1 MTPWSLSPGVV
12 LGARYRLVA
21 PLGRGSMGEVWR
33 AQHVSLGVEV
43 AIKTIDP
50 QLFARPGAADA
61 RELFERFQREAQA
74 AAALQS
80 AHVVKVLDHG
90 IERGMPYIAMELLV
104 GETLGERLARQGR
117 LGFEE
122 TVRVMT
128 HVARAIGRAHELGIV
143 HRDLKP
149 QNVFLTRG
157 DDGELAK
164 VLDFGIAK
172 VLRSPLHTD
181 TNETAAARLIGTP
194 AYMSP
199 ELLSGQSVVDAR
211 VDLWAMAMLTFEC
224 VIGRLPVVSNNV
236 GELVLAICT
245 RPMPMPSSLAPVP
258 PAFDAW
264 FARATARDP
273 SQRFP
278 TAKAQADA
286 LAQALAPHLSAQP
299 GALGPVG
306 PAMPQTHA
314 GLASSVA
321 APPQPSRATLLFAA
335 VGIGLVLGFSGLVIL
350 KLQLDKSGAHAA
362 ASASVA
368 TSKESAAPSVAV
380 ASATAADSATAA
392 TSSVASAAPSASASA
407 APSASAPTRPRYRP
421 RVDPRLGL

>member
-1 MTPWSLSPGVV
+1 
-12 LGARYRLVA
+12 
-21 PLGRGSMGEVWR
+21 MGEVWR

-74 AAALQS
+74 AAALGS

-90 IERGMPYIAMELLV
+90 IESGMPYIAMELLV
-104 GETLGERLARQGR
+104 GETLGDRLARQGR

-122 TVRVMT
+122 TVRVMS
-128 HVARAIGRAHELGIV
+128 HVGRAIGRAHELGIV

-157 DDGELAK
+157 DEEEIAK

-172 VLRSPLHTD
+172 VLRSPLHAD
-181 TNETAAARLIGTP
+181 ANETAAARLIGTP

-199 ELLSGQSVVDAR
+199 ELLAGSGTVDSR
-211 VDLWAMAMLTFEC
+211 VDLWALAVLTFEC

-245 RPMPMPSSLAPVP
+245 RPMPTPSSLAPVP

-264 FARATARDP
+264 WAQATHRDP
-273 SQRFP
+273 GQRFP
-278 TAKAQADA
+278 TAKAQSDA
-286 LAQALAPHLSAQP
+286 LRDALAPHLSAAAMRTTASPSLHVP
-299 GALGPVG
+299 G
-306 PAMPQTHA
+306 THA
-314 GLASSVA
+314 GLSVD
-321 APPQPSRATLLFAA
+321 APGQPTRTTLLFAA
-335 VGIGLVLGFSGLVIL
+335 IAIGLVIGFSGLVIL
-350 KLQLDKSGAHAA
+350 KFQLDKHNGASSAKAASSSAA
-362 ASASVA
+362 APPVSTAVAPVTATAVVAPSASA
-368 TSKESAAPSVAV
+368 
-380 ASATAADSATAA
+380 
-392 TSSVASAAPSASASA
+392 SSVASAAPSASA
-407 APSASAPTRPRYRP
+407 PRPKWRP